1 MKYALLIFPK
11 PGSHEA
17 LGEDEYSTVNAEYW
31 ALREDS
37 RCLGGAH
44 LQGSDTATTVRHG
57 GGGENLIID
66 GPFADTKEVLG
77 GYYVL
82 DASNLD
88 EALEFAQRIPA
99 VRLGGAVEVRPLVE
113 VPVETAH

>member
-17 LGEDEYSTVNAEYW
+17 LGADEYESVNAEYW

-44 LQGSDTATTVRHG
+44 LQSGETATTIRG
-57 GGGENLIID
+57 GGAENLITD
-66 GPFADTKEVLG
+66 GPFAESKEVLG
-77 GYYVL
+77 GYYVF

-88 EALEFAQRIPA
+88 DALELAQRIPA

-113 VPVETAH
+113 MPAETAH

>member
-1 MKYALLIFPK
+1 MRYALLIYPK

-17 LGEDEYSTVNAEYW
+17 LEPEEYRPVNAEYL
-31 ALREDS
+31 ALREDP

-44 LQGSDTATTVRHG
+44 LKPAETATTVRHSLG
-57 GGGENLIID
+57 DALITD

-82 DASNLD
+82 EAADLD
-88 EALEFAQRIPA
+88 EALEFVQRIPA
-99 VRLGGAVEVRPLVE
+99 IRLGGAVEVRPVVE
-113 VPVETAH
+113 IPTEDAF

>member
-1 MKYALLIFPK
+1 MKYALLIFPE

-17 LGEDEYSTVNAEYW
+17 LGADEYGAVNAEYL
-31 ALREDS
+31 ALRDDP
-37 RCLGGAH
+37 RCVGGAH
-44 LQGSDTATTVRHG
+44 LQSAETATTVRRSL
-57 GGGENLIID
+57 GEVLITD

-88 EALEFAQRIPA
+88 EALEFVERIPA
-99 VRLGGAVEVRPLVE
+99 VRLGGAVEIRPLVE
-113 VPVETAH
+113 VPTEDAF

>member
-1 MKYALLIFPK
+1 MKYALLIYPK

-17 LGEDEYSTVNAEYW
+17 LGADEYESVNAEYW
-31 ALREDS
+31 ALREDP

-44 LQGSDTATTVRHG
+44 LQPSETATTVRG
-57 GGGENLIID
+57 GAGENLITD
-66 GPFADTKEVLG
+66 GPFADAKEVLG

-99 VRLGGAVEVRPLVE
+99 VRLGGAVEVRPLVA

>member
-1 MKYALLIFPK
+1 MKYALLIYPK

-17 LGEDEYSTVNAEYW
+17 LPPEEYAPVNAQYL
-31 ALREDS
+31 ALRDDP

-44 LQGSDTATTVRHG
+44 LQPADSATTVREG
-57 GGGENLIID
+57 LITD

-82 DASNLD
+82 DAANLD
-88 EALEFAQRIPA
+88 DALEFVDKIPA
-99 VRLGGAVEVRPLVE
+99 IRLGGAVEVRPLVDIPTE
-113 VPVETAH
+113 DAF

>member
-1 MKYALLIFPK
+1 MKYALLIYPK

-17 LGEDEYSTVNAEYW
+17 LGEDEYKSVTAEYW

-44 LQGSDTATTVRHG
+44 LQPVETATTVSY

-66 GPFADTKEVLG
+66 GPYADTKEVLG
-77 GYYVL
+77 GYYVV

-88 EALEFAQRIPA
+88 DALEFAQRIPA

-113 VPVETAH
+113 VPVEYAH

>member
-17 LGEDEYSTVNAEYW
+17 LGPEEYAPVNAEYR
-31 ALREDS
+31 ALRDDP

-44 LQGSDTATTVRHG
+44 LQPAETATTVREGVG
-57 GGGENLIID
+57 GALITD

-82 DASNLD
+82 DAADLD

-99 VRLGGAVEVRPLVE
+99 VRLGGAVEVRPLAIQTE
-113 VPVETAH
+113 EGF

>member
-17 LGEDEYSTVNAEYW
+17 LGPDEYGPVNATYL
-31 ALREDS
+31 ALREDP

-44 LQGSDTATTVRHG
+44 LQPADTATTVRPG
-57 GGGENLIID
+57 GGGILITD

-88 EALEFAQRIPA
+88 EALAFAQRIPA
-99 VRLGGAVEVRPLVE
+99 IRLGGAVEVRPLVE
-113 VPVETAH
+113 IPTEDGF